1 MTVLTG
7 KTFEYNYGDTIYHIN
22 FKSEETLH
30 WHCVEGDEQGKE
42 ADETYYVHKLNDNTF
57 FISWIEADDTG
68 VSQVLNLDEMSIHC
82 FLKIG
87 TDCIALSGNV
97 KVL

>member
-1 MTVLTG
+1 MR
-7 KTFEYNYGDTIYHIN
+7 
-22 FKSEETLH
+22 LH
-30 WHCVEGDEQGKE
+30 Q
-42 ADETYYVHKLNDNTF
+42 LNDDTF

-82 FLKIG
+82 FLKIES
-87 TDCIALSGNV
+87 DCIALSGDV